1 MSGRS
6 FHCARCNASGQTASA
21 LALLATSWS
30 VLVTVEDAA
39 ALALE
44 PFPGGRARGGD
55 VAEAAEVDAAEACRA
70 EHARE
75 ALGPEDPPVR
85 GIAGIRL
92 LDEPGVLGAPRIGQE
107 LALHEHG
114 LSRDLGDTREEMHR
128 VLQVVHDTG
137 VDGEIERADALVQV
151 LAGADPEI
159 HVDPGDLPHQA
170 RLIDPVETP
179 VHAHDLSGAS
189 ELSHQRE
196 EAAVAADI
204 EHGLAA
210 EVGGEPVVI
219 PEGQG
224 TEAVPQAQRLQT
236 VARRIVEPDALQIAA
251 RCELHD
257 ESRVPRELIRGQAP
271 IEPEAVRLDA
281 SRHHATPEI
290 GRASTHEMT
299 SPSAVAREMAR
310 PIRSGRER

>member
-44 PFPGGRARGGD
+44 PFPGGRARGRD
-55 VAEAAEVDAAEACRA
+55 IAEAAEVDAAEACRA

-75 ALGPEDPPVR
+75 ALRSEDPPVR
-85 GIAGIRL
+85 GIARIRL
-92 LDEPGVLGAPRIGQE
+92 LDEPGVLGAPRIDQE

-114 LSRDLGDTREEMHR
+114 LARDLGDTREEMHR

-159 HVDPGDLPHQA
+159 HVDPGNLPHQA
-170 RLIDPVETP
+170 RLIDPVDTP
-179 VHAHDLSGAS
+179 VHADDLFGAS
-189 ELSHQRE
+189 ELCHQRE
-196 EAAVAADI
+196 EAAVAADV

-210 EVGGEPVVI
+210 EVGGKSEVI

-224 TEAVPQAQRLQT
+224 TEAIPQAERLQAL
-236 VARRIVEPDALQIAA
+236 ARRVLDPDALKIAA

-257 ESRVPRELIRGQAP
+257 ESRVPRELILGQAP
-271 IEPEAVRLDA
+271 IEPEAGRLGPSRTHAA
-281 SRHHATPEI
+281 SDGGQAYHPWLKSPY
-290 GRASTHEMT
+290 GR
-299 SPSAVAREMAR
+299 
-310 PIRSGRER
+310 